1 MKNLFV
7 LLFVFSLVYL
17 GCKKDEEG
25 PGEIYGTWMLSE
37 SMMDI
42 GNGQGKY
49 VKVKGDLKYVTLDRN
64 GQVSGNAFPNVK
76 RYNILDSIKL
86 EMFDEESVKPIE
98 YGYSISSKTLTLNYV
113 NCTEGCGLRFVRK

>member
-17 GCKKDEEG
+17 GCKKEEEG

-37 SMMDI
+37 SMVDI

-49 VKVKGDLKYVTLDRN
+49 KKVEGDLRYVTLDQS
-64 GQVSGNAFPNVK
+64 GKISGNAFKDVE
-76 RYNILDSIKL
+76 RFIVLDSTRIV
-86 EMFDEESVKPIE
+86 MFTENSVEPME
-98 YGYSISSKTLTLNYV
+98 YGYSVSAKTLTLNYT
-113 NCTEGCGLRFVRK
+113 NCTEGCGLRFIRK